1 MNKRNKKIRDIIV
14 KLGAIGI
21 VDTMVYSVIKNAKI
35 LTFGIFTISSINGCI
50 IENPNF
56 ENEKQQVVLAKTLEY
71 DVTTVTGTVVV
82 DHDDV
87 KEDSSE
93 CRYNCA
99 DEEFD
104 FACKIVFAEAGG
116 ESFEGKVAVMETAL
130 NSVEAQEFPNT
141 LMEVFCQ
148 PYRFSCVMNNDTV
161 CVPDETGFRPVTDS
175 DITDDIREA
184 VKAALD
190 GDRTTEI
197 LLREEAKIQG
207 LEDESFWKGGAL
219 YYCNM
224 RDITEDEKS
233 SRTPE
238 KVPVSIKIG
247 NHMFYRY
254 WAP

>member
-1 MNKRNKKIRDIIV
+1 MNKRNKEIREVILR
-14 KLGAIGI
+14 LGAIGI
-21 VDTMVYSVIKNAKI
+21 ADIIEYSIIKNAKI
-35 LTFGIFTISSINGCI
+35 LTFSIFALSSINGCI

-56 ENEKQQVVLAKTLEY
+56 ENEKQQIVAKTLEY
-71 DVTTVTGTVVV
+71 DVTTATETVVA

-87 KEDSSE
+87 KEDTSE
-93 CRYNCA
+93 CRYNCT

-104 FACKIVFAEAGG
+104 LACKIVFAEARG

-148 PYRFSCVMNNDTV
+148 PYRFSCVMDNGTV
-161 CVPDETGFRPVTDS
+161 CVPDEVGFRPVSDS

-224 RDITEDEKS
+224 RDIAEDEKS